1 MTTKLT
7 IEIAVIHCNL
17 TLVAKYA
24 FSQALSHLEIRLAGS
39 EGDSTTGYDCLMTHL
54 KIMLQQQEL
63 RKINDRRAPWV
74 SKYGAP
80 MRTKYRLRIE
90 NLSTGV
96 GWQVGCMLI
105 SLCRVD
111 VC

>member
-1 MTTKLT
+1 MHEQHGRSLLGSR
-7 IEIAVIHCNL
+7 IVVEH
-17 TLVAKYA
+17 AKGPRGPE
-24 FSQALSHLEIRLAGS
+24 SSGR
-39 EGDSTTGYDCLMTHL
+39 YDCLMTHL
-54 KIMLQQQEL
+54 KIMLQKQEL

-96 GWQVGCMLI
+96 GWQVGRMLI